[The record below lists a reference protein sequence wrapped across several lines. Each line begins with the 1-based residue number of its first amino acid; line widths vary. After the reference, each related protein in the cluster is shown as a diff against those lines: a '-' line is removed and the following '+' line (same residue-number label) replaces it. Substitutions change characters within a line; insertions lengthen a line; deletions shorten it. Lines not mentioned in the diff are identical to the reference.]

1 MQEMIERGEQV
12 KKYKLYINGRWEDSS
27 SGKTLQVVNPFTEKI
42 CAEVALADEFDIN
55 RAVVAAHEAFLNPSW
70 REMSPGH
77 RGQLIRNLGDLIKQ
91 DAERLSKIETMC
103 NGKLLRE
110 IQAQFVAIPNNYYY
124 YSGITDKIQG
134 EVIPLENPEVLN
146 YTIREPLGVVGII
159 IPWNSPILAMTEW
172 LAAALAT
179 GNTAVVKPS
188 EFTPVSALEMMPLFE
203 EAGLPRGVV
212 NVVPGLGE
220 MAGHAI
226 ASHPL
231 VAKISFTGGTE
242 TGREIVR
249 DSAENLARLSLELG
263 GKSPQIVFQDADLD
277 AALNGVIAGIF
288 AASGQSCVAGSRLFV
303 HEDVYDE
310 FVARL
315 VERAKRIKIGDP
327 MSPDTEMGPIAT
339 RDQLEKVK
347 KYVAI
352 GVQEGARVLC
362 GGKQPPKEI
371 VKSGYFYEPTIL
383 ADVRNDMKI
392 CQDEIFG
399 PVLAVMKFR
408 DEDEVLKLAND
419 TRYGLAAGIWTNDVQ
434 RVHRFARKLQ
444 AGTIWVNTYRA
455 LSHSSPFGG
464 FKESG
469 YGRQC
474 GLEAIKEYTQV
485 KSVWVDT
492 SGQKLDPFSS
502 RHR

>member
-1 MQEMIERGEQV
+1 MIEESEQV
-12 KKYKLYINGRWEDSS
+12 KKYKMYINGRWEDSS
-27 SGKTLQVVNPFTEKI
+27 SGKTFQVINPFTERV
-42 CAEVALADEFDIN
+42 CAEVALADEADIN
-55 RAVVAAHEAFLNPSW
+55 KAVVAAHEAFIDSTW
-70 REMSPGH
+70 REMSPGK
-77 RGQLIRNLGDLIKQ
+77 RGQLLRNLGDLINQ

-110 IQAQFVAIPNNYYY
+110 MRAQFIAIPNNYYY

-134 EVIPLENPEVLN
+134 EVIPLDNPEVLN

-203 EAGLPRGVV
+203 KAGFPPGVV

-220 MAGHAI
+220 TAGRAL

-231 VAKISFTGGTE
+231 VMKISFTGGTD

-263 GKSPQIVFQDADLD
+263 GKSPQIVFEDADLD

-288 AASGQSCVAGSRLFV
+288 AATGQSCVAGSRLFI
-303 HEDVYDE
+303 HEEVYDE
-310 FVARL
+310 FLSRL
-315 VERAKRIKIGDP
+315 LERAKQITIGNP
-327 MSPDTEMGPIAT
+327 MNIETEMGPLAT
-339 RDQLEKVK
+339 KDQLEKVK
-347 KYVAI
+347 RCVQI
-352 GVQEGARVLC
+352 GIKEGARLLC
-362 GGKQPPKEI
+362 GGEQPSREI
-371 VKSGYFYEPTIL
+371 VASGYFFEPTIFVD
-383 ADVRNDMKI
+383 ARNNMKI

-399 PVLAVMKFR
+399 PVLVVMKFK

-419 TRYGLAAGIWTNDVQ
+419 TKYGLAAGLWTRDVQ

-464 FKESG
+464 FKQSG

-492 SGQKLDPFSS
+492 SGQRLDPFSS

>member
-1 MQEMIERGEQV
+1 MQNLIEGVQV
-12 KKYKLYINGRWEDSS
+12 KRYQLYINGKWENAA
-27 SGKTLQVVNPFTEKI
+27 SGKSIEVINPFTETV
-42 CAEVALADEFDIN
+42 CAEVALADDSDVN
-55 RAVVAAHEAFLNPSW
+55 RAVVAAHEAFQNPTW
-70 REMSPGH
+70 REMSPGR
-77 RGQLIRNLGDLIKQ
+77 RGQLIRNFGDLVKL
-91 DAERLSKIETMC
+91 DSERLCKIETMC

-110 IQAQFVAIPNNYYY
+110 MHAQFVAIPNNYYY
-124 YSGITDKIQG
+124 YSGLTDKIQG

-179 GNTAVVKPS
+179 GNTIVVKPS
-188 EFTPVSALEMMPLFE
+188 EYTPVTALEMMPLVE
-203 EAGLPRGVV
+203 KAGFPPGVV
-212 NVVPGLGE
+212 NVVPGFGE
-220 MAGHAI
+220 TAGRAL

-231 VAKISFTGGTE
+231 VMKISFTGGTE
-242 TGREIVR
+242 TGREIIR

-263 GKSPQIVFQDADLD
+263 GKSPQIVFEDADLD

-288 AASGQSCVAGSRLFV
+288 AAVGQSCVAGSRLFI
-303 HEDVYDE
+303 HEKVYDR
-310 FVARL
+310 FLSSL
-315 VERAKRIKIGDP
+315 VERAKHIKIGDP
-327 MSPDTEMGPIAT
+327 MLPDTEMGPMAT
-339 RDQLEKVK
+339 KDQLEKVK
-347 KYVAI
+347 KYVDI
-352 GVQEGARVLC
+352 GVKEGARILC
-362 GGKQPPKEI
+362 GGKQPSREI
-371 VKSGYFYEPTIL
+371 ARSGYFYEPTIL

-399 PVLAVMKFR
+399 PVLAVMKFK
-408 DEDEVLKLAND
+408 DENEVLKLAND
-419 TRYGLAAGIWTNDVQ
+419 TRYGLAAGLWTNDVQ

-464 FKESG
+464 FKQSG

-474 GLEAIKEYTQV
+474 GLEAVKEYTQV
-485 KSVWVDT
+485 KSVWIDT
-492 SGQKLDPFSS
+492 SGQTPDPFSS